1 MKKKTFVLGCCIL
14 LGMYVHA
21 QFKVQGVPY
30 DSDGSRPAPVLSL
43 RSAQDFDMDDILFW
57 VGTGN
62 NQAALV
68 LQWNDDREED
78 ALVWGYRWDGN
89 ATGYDMLAAIAKADS
104 RLYYLTHETQYGNT
118 VAGIGFDLDGDGDI
132 ALLLAGEE
140 VEVNADGYAVTTSYN
155 YDDFTARD
163 ADDLWMSGWYTK
175 GYWSYYGN
183 DNGIFPPENYASTGA
198 SGRQLVDG
206 SVDGWWFAVGMTG
219 GASSWKTLVPAE
231 ESKDISGLPEEFADG
246 FFIQN
251 EDWFGHAM
259 GSINWVDNDGKVY
272 YDVDNKANGREVLG
286 NTSQYGQIYGDYYY
300 VMSKQAPR
308 LVVMDARTLE
318 VVKSFDEL
326 GGGDGRAV
334 LGIDDEKVYVG
345 TTAGIFVLDVPTLVL
360 SEKAIEGTAG
370 KSLYSGQIGVMTRVG
385 KHVFAAKQSEGVLV
399 IDPETDKV
407 VQTIE
412 NSKVCGLTVS
422 RDGAIWAVAVSDI
435 IRIDPVTLQSRTL
448 ALPNSMANPWGSWM
462 ADKMCADPDE
472 DALYYAYGSTW
483 PNGEKYLGKLLIG
496 PDGSLSEDPD
506 FNFTMPAANDGSK
519 YQMFYGKPGI
529 DPQSGYLLVTAT
541 QSGYSTNYSY
551 NWLHY
556 VDRKTGQVQKTVK
569 LTSDSGENYYWF
581 PAMPVFPDNHAPEIN
596 MPDVHFTDA
605 QPQIFA
611 LADVVSDK
619 DNLPVL
625 SVWEAL
631 SGDEAVFTVE
641 NDGLN
646 LTLTPVSAGTA
657 EMMVLVN
664 SNGRINGQTVAVTVS
679 GSVTALPD
687 VRLALDVFPNPFA
700 DYIVIKAT
708 TAGQAAVLHDLSG
721 RIVLSV
727 PLHSGSNRI
736 DTSALPQGSYL
747 LRVGGQAFKLV
758 K

>member
-14 LGMYVHA
+14 LGMYAHA

-30 DSDGSRPAPVLSL
+30 DSAGNKPAPVFSL
-43 RSAQDFDMDDILFW
+43 RSAQDFNMDDIFFW
-57 VGTGN
+57 VGTGD

-68 LQWNDDREED
+68 LQWNDEREEN
-78 ALVWGYRWDGN
+78 ALVWGYRWSGS

-132 ALLLAGEE
+132 ALLLDGEE
-140 VEVNADGYAVTTSYN
+140 VQINADGYAVTTSYN

-163 ADDLWMSGWYTK
+163 ADDLWMSGWYSN
-175 GYWSYYGN
+175 GYWSYYG
-183 DNGIFPPENYASTGA
+183 DDEGIFPPENYASTGA
-198 SGRQLVDG
+198 SSRQLVDG
-206 SVDGWWFAVGMTG
+206 CVDGWWFAVGMTWE
-219 GASSWKTLVPAE
+219 AASWKTLVPVE
-231 ESKDISGLPEEFADG
+231 EPKETSALPEEFTDG

-259 GSINWVDNDGKVY
+259 GSINWVDNDGNVY

-370 KSLYSGQIGVMTRVG
+370 KSLYSGQIGVMVRVG
-385 KHVFAAKQSEGVLV
+385 KHIFAAKQSEGVLV

-435 IRIDPVTLQSRTL
+435 IRIDPVTLQAETL
-448 ALPNSMANPWGSWM
+448 ALPNSMVNAWGSWM

-472 DALYYAYGSTW
+472 DALYYAYGGSW
-483 PNGEKYLGKLLIG
+483 PNSEKYLGKLLIG

-506 FNFTMPAANDGSK
+506 FTFTMPAANDESK
-519 YQMFYGKPGI
+519 YQMFYGKPDI
-529 DPQSGYLLVTAT
+529 DPQSGYLLVTTT

-605 QPQIFA
+605 RPRTFA

-625 SVWEAL
+625 SVWEAV

-657 EMMVLVN
+657 DLMVFVN
-664 SNGRINGQTVAVTVS
+664 SNSRINGQRVAVTVS
-679 GSVTALPD
+679 GSATALPD

-700 DYIVIKAT
+700 SYLVIKAAS
-708 TAGQAAVLHDLSG
+708 AGQTAVLHDLSG

-747 LRVGGQAFKLV
+747 LRAGGQAFKLV